1 MHACMCVPAHPH
13 VTDCTPHEQHNTKHH
28 STTSDILS
36 GRMRATGALSI
47 MSTVYTSTYL
57 TANYTAAAC
66 KASTHAALL
75 SWGGLTECLGWS
87 MRASALC

>member
-1 MHACMCVPAHPH
+1 MHQ
-13 VTDCTPHEQHNTKHH
+13 T
-28 STTSDILS
+28 STTADILS

-66 KASTHAALL
+66 KARARAFR
-75 SWGGLTECLGWS
+75 GGCRCRCVS
-87 MRASALC
+87 MHVVSLITFSVGPN

>member
-1 MHACMCVPAHPH
+1 MHAATPGDRQ
-13 VTDCTPHEQHNTKHH
+13 TDQSFSIDHIP
-28 STTSDILS
+28 STTHTENSTTADILS

-66 KASTHAALL
+66 KARARSAERVCVCAP
-75 SWGGLTECLGWS
+75 GLTWS
-87 MRASALC
+87 V